1 MSKSVRIWIANTRVY
16 IYKER
21 LAEGK
26 LLFMLPALGAAWGCN
41 GEGFK
46 GRPMRDHAE
55 GPLGLPLERRF
66 NCK

>member
-1 MSKSVRIWIANTRVY
+1 MYSLYRTRIWTRLRFLGIGMSKSVRIWIANTRVY

-41 GEGFK
+41 GEGVQ
-46 GRPMRDHAE
+46 GGDR
-55 GPLGLPLERRF
+55 
-66 NCK
+66 